1 MILCSFAI
9 PLVHCFRCHDNEAL
23 FLCTCFESDL
33 YWHIAIRVVWIAPRE
48 EGLSSIVQSSMSLL
62 RQWMIKV
69 VLQGVSFY
77 HWCSVAWL
85 LNKVLKSFT
94 VTLLC
99 ISKILY
105 CLLPEIHPIF
115 TSIKMP
121 HNYQEN
127 YLGIIQWAAPC
138 KNVHLYKQKCP
149 WHPTVI
155 LIDSLLLLSL
165 NIFKYR
171 HASTVWYCFIIVKP
185 DRCTKSPASIP
196 GEFGYCLYVGEHLLY
211 QMYFHLPMYF
221 EGSYYVRTYR
231 CICFFTLAIC
241 I

>member
-1 MILCSFAI
+1 MLNTNHCLSCEYPSSWPNNSLFICHSF
-9 PLVHCFRCHDNEAL
+9 RAL
-23 FLCTCFESDL
+23 FQVQWQWGFVSLYMLWPDL
-33 YWHIAIRVVWIAPRE
+33 FLRIAIRVVWTAPRE
-48 EGLSSIVQSSMSLL
+48 EDLSLTVQRSLSLL
-62 RQWMIKV
+62 RQWMIKG

-77 HWCSVAWL
+77 HGCSVTL
-85 LNKVLKSFT
+85 HLNKVLKSFT

-138 KNVHLYKQKCP
+138 KTLHLYKQKCH

-155 LIDSLLLLSL
+155 FNRFSFAFVI
-165 NIFKYR
+165 KY
-171 HASTVWYCFIIVKP
+171 F
-185 DRCTKSPASIP
+185 
-196 GEFGYCLYVGEHLLY
+196 
-211 QMYFHLPMYF
+211 
-221 EGSYYVRTYR
+221 
-231 CICFFTLAIC
+231 
-241 I
+241 